1 MRLPCA
7 YLEGTNCAQMF
18 YLKGNWQT
26 FTGEISEVAMRISRM
41 KQLGPVFFFFVFF
54 FVFFFFKGNWV
65 TFRGGI
71 NEIIMCISRREQLA
85 PGVLSIGELANF
97 QRS

>member
-1 MRLPCA
+1 
-7 YLEGTNCAQMF
+7 MF

-41 KQLGPVFFFFVFF
+41 KQLGPVFFF
-54 FVFFFFKGNWV
+54 FFFFKGNWV